1 VSRLVQL
8 MQKFSKKLV
17 SKVVY
22 IKILR
27 ASTPQLLDKF
37 LDERGWDLLNYW
49 SVYFWVFT
57 FHREN
62 TWEKCFFYLISA

>member
-49 SVYFWVFT
+49 SVGILVFIL
-57 FHREN
+57 H
-62 TWEKCFFYLISA
+62 S

>member
-49 SVYFWVFT
+49 SVDILVFI
-57 FHREN
+57 FH
-62 TWEKCFFYLISA
+62 S

>member
-49 SVYFWVFT
+49 SVDFWF
-57 FHREN
+57 
-62 TWEKCFFYLISA
+62 